1 MGTPYLSLPPLSNS
15 HYSLVIFLPRH
26 PATKSP
32 ASPPLTRVS
41 CCFKFYNPLFQ
52 CIVFLLEL
60 LKLAV

>member
-15 HYSLVIFLPRH
+15 HYSLVIFLQGTP
-26 PATKSP
+26 TTSP